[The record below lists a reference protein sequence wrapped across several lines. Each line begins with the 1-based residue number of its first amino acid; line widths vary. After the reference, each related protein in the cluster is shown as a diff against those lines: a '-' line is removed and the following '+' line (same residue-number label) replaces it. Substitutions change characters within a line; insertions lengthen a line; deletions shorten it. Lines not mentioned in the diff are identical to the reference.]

1 MNHYRHLWCRVLLC
15 CTLLSLI
22 PHWWPQP
29 IHAQENS
36 QPTLQITGVE
46 SSQFPLLQ
54 VTIGGTNWPAPLAD
68 LPVELTVDGNALPI
82 VADESVQQGLQLAIA
97 IDVNNLFK
105 RGQSGQSGY
114 IETVGTVRT
123 LVESGNLLRNQDWL
137 AAYLL
142 QGDTPA
148 QPVQPW
154 TQEPNLIFN
163 SIVGNRPAE
172 ITETPLSTATLTA
185 LFDQFAQ
192 APSPTGLHKV
202 ILLFSTGM
210 GLAAVDPVIVAA
222 QAQGITIHIVALVGA
237 AGSSGADDP
246 LQQLATATGGHYI
259 ALENPE
265 MAAPLVEQLRQ
276 AHTARQLQVRADTA
290 TPQTLAVT
298 VTLPDGSKLT
308 DQVDRTAFTAI
319 AAAGAQITITNP
331 STADIQWDELV
342 AAPDNSGERL
352 LPLAAT
358 FTWPGAQTRQ
368 LVQVTYTLRG
378 PGGLAR
384 QAIRTAAPFDQ
395 ATLALPAPNA
405 DGAAEYTL
413 EVMALD
419 ELGVES
425 TQTLSALQI
434 SRAPLTNAPVVTTTI
449 APQVAVNAAPPAVV
463 ATASEPDQSVTV
475 PGLGLQL
482 SRSLLI
488 WLLPILLLLIAYL
501 IYSERRE
508 RRPREQAAATGARRD
523 SGGPVP
529 GVFALKD
536 DAQPQARSRF
546 QLKPASKRTAE
557 AYQVD
562 EPNLR
567 EEAPVHRGAPGRAQ
581 RPMPTAPQRDEAP
594 VRGAEIPAPWAGREE
609 MTWATANKTSQ
620 AEAAEAE
627 AVTVTPLQEED
638 EEATYRT
645 QAVARPIIGY
655 LLRATSDPNLPKELP
670 IYGLNPTPGQ
680 SRQIHIGRHSKH
692 NTVVIN
698 DKSVSREHA
707 VLIQRDGHLFLRD
720 NASTAGTFLNWKR
733 LNPGEELLLRNNDL
747 VSFGQI
753 AYAFRAQSED
763 EPTIPNG

>member
-22 PHWWPQP
+22 PHWLSQP
-29 IHAQENS
+29 VYAQENS
-36 QPTLQITGVE
+36 QPILQIMAVE
-46 SSQFPLLQ
+46 TSQFPLLQ
-54 VTIGGTNWPAPLAD
+54 VTIGGTNWPTPLAD
-68 LPVELTVDGNALPI
+68 LPVELTLDGHALPI
-82 VADESVQQGLQLAIA
+82 VADESVQQALQLAIA
-97 IDVNNLFK
+97 IDVNNLFR
-105 RGQSGQSGY
+105 RGQSDQSGY
-114 IETVGTVRT
+114 IETVGTLRS

-142 QGDTPA
+142 QGADAP

-163 SIVGNRPAE
+163 SIVGNKPAE
-172 ITETPLSTATLTA
+172 ITDTPLSSTTLTA

-192 APSPTGLHKV
+192 APNPTGLHKV
-202 ILLFSTGM
+202 ILLFSTGAP
-210 GLAAVDPVIVAA
+210 LTAVAPLIAAA

-237 AGSSGADDP
+237 EGSRGADDP
-246 LQQLATATGGHYI
+246 LQQLAIATGGHYI
-259 ALENPE
+259 ALENRE
-265 MAAPLVEQLRQ
+265 MAAPLVEHLRQ

-308 DQVDRTAFTAI
+308 DQVDRTAFAAI
-319 AAAGAQITITNP
+319 ATDAVQITITNP
-331 STADIQWDELV
+331 STAAIQWDELDP
-342 AAPDNSGERL
+342 APDNSGERL

-358 FTWPGAQTRQ
+358 FTWPGEQTRQ

-384 QAIRTAAPFDQ
+384 QAIRTAAPFEQ
-395 ATLALPAPNA
+395 ATLALPAPSA
-405 DGAAEYTL
+405 DAAEYTL

-425 TQTLSALQI
+425 TQTLPTLQI
-434 SRAPLTNAPVVTTTI
+434 SRAPVTNAPVVTTTI
-449 APQVAVNAAPPAVV
+449 ATQAALAAPPAVA
-463 ATASEPDQSVTV
+463 ATASESPQTVTV
-475 PGLGLQL
+475 PGLDLQL

-508 RRPREQAAATGARRD
+508 RRQREQAAATGARRD

-536 DAQPQARSRF
+536 DSQPQGRSRF
-546 QLKPASKRTAE
+546 QLKPASKQAAE

-567 EEAPVHRGAPGRAQ
+567 EEAPVHRGAPGRAR
-581 RPMPTAPQRDEAP
+581 RPLPTAPQRDEAP
-594 VRGAEIPAPWAGREE
+594 VRGAEIPAPWVGREE
-609 MTWATANKTSQ
+609 ITWATADKAT
-620 AEAAEAE
+620 ADEAAEAE
-627 AVTVTPLQEED
+627 AVTVTPLREED

-670 IYGLNPTPGQ
+670 IYGLNPAPGQ
-680 SRQIHIGRHSKH
+680 LRQIHIGRHSKH

-698 DKSVSREHA
+698 DKSISREHA

-747 VSFGQI
+747 ISFGQI
-753 AYAFRAQSED
+753 AYEFRAQSED
-763 EPTIPNG
+763 EATIPNG